1 MTANNFQKPDYPGA
15 IRANDLKRASWLRA
29 AQYPNA
35 ITMLRTLLILLL
47 TLPAFAA
54 AKAAQL
60 DAFIARY
67 HELGLFNGA
76 ALVAEGGRPVLR
88 KGYGEANM
96 EWHIPNAPDTRFRLG
111 SMTKQF
117 TAALIMKMVENGQID
132 LAAPITRYLPDYPK
146 LTGDRITI
154 HQLLNHTSGI
164 PGYTELPEWGAS
176 LREPRTPTEFIDIFS
191 RHELLFEPGTKF
203 SYNNSGFFLPGVI
216 LEKVSGEH
224 YEQLLRERIFDP
236 LGMRESGYDSTRPLI
251 EKRTAGYDS
260 TLDGYVNT
268 SYLDMGQPYAAG
280 SLYSWVDDLLLWDQA
295 LYGNKVLNDV
305 SKQKMFTPG
314 LGDYGY
320 GLFIHKGAITTIE
333 HGGSINGFNTQIT
346 RDIEPRRLYVLLNNT
361 GGAPLEE
368 IVAGLQAILEGKEA
382 PMPKIPA
389 APALYK
395 TWLSSGIGAVM
406 DQLKSMQAGSVY
418 DIREGQLI
426 RLAGTLP
433 GKGKTGD
440 ALELAKAAEA
450 AAPKSAAVATL
461 MGRVQAAAG
470 HRVEAL
476 TAYSRAIELS
486 DTPRAFPMLTQAI
499 RDLSAPVSSK

>member
-76 ALVAEGGRPVLR
+76 ALVAGRRAARPAQGLR
-88 KGYGEANM
+88 RSQYGVA
-96 EWHIPNAPDTRFRLG
+96 HSKCAGHPLPPRLDDKTVYG
-111 SMTKQF
+111 R
-117 TAALIMKMVENGQID
+117 LDNENGGKR
-132 LAAPITRYLPDYPK
+132 A
-146 LTGDRITI
+146 DRPCRS
-154 HQLLNHTSGI
+154 HHTLSARLSEAHWRSHHHPSIAESHLGI

-280 SLYSWVDDLLLWDQA
+280 SLYSSVDDLLLWDQA

-305 SKQKMFTPG
+305 SKQKMFTPS

-346 RDIEPRRLYVLLNNT
+346 RDIEPRRLYILLNT

-382 PMPKIPA
+382 PMPKILA
-389 APALYK
+389 APGLYK

-418 DIREGQLI
+418 DTREGQLI